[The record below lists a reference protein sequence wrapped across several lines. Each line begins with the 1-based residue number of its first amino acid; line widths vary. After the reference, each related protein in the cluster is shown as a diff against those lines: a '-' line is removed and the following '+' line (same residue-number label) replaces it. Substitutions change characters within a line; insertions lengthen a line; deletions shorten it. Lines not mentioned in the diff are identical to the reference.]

1 VPGDGAAVDFAGRE
15 DELARLRKLV
25 ERAIAGNGGIVFISG
40 EAGSGKTRL
49 VKELVEWARGKDL
62 VFIQGRCL
70 YQEGADPYL
79 PFLDAFRDYFRTAQT
94 APPADGEER
103 GTQSGEMLPLSLMG
117 MGIEDTHGKGAADRV
132 RATDIGKERDK
143 MYEEVSTALRRIA
156 AGKPLLFFL
165 DDLQWADSATIQL
178 LVFVVR
184 GLKGSRILIAAGYRP
199 EELTEAHGRPH
210 PLTDAFTK
218 IRREAIVETIE
229 LKRLGLDDTRKLLM
243 GLLGRKE
250 LPEGFAEKIH
260 GQTDGNPYFI
270 EELVK
275 ALTEQG
281 VLDPSDPT
289 GPLKKG
295 WDEVTVPSSVKS
307 VIDQR
312 IARLDPDAA
321 KVLEYSSVI
330 GQEFTLDMLRGIS
343 EMKEEDLVDAL
354 DRLVRSQLVIEDS
367 GGIKLRFT
375 HNMLREAVYG
385 GISRSRKRIL
395 HRKVADAIEAAHQN
409 KLEEQ
414 TFLLA
419 HHYAAAGDLAK
430 CAKYFLH
437 AGRKA
442 LGSLA
447 LDEAGYFYRSALESL
462 RKLEPS
468 PENLSIEEEVLLALG
483 SVDFNLGEWDRA
495 LAEFREVGELGKEWG
510 NERITALS
518 ELRIGEIFEKR
529 SEWKDASEN
538 YTAALEIFQRAGDE
552 GGLARVYTAM
562 GKVFWRRGEYAKA
575 LEHSGK
581 GRALAEKLGEK
592 SLAATATIDTGNV
605 YFDLGE
611 FEKSRKQHEEGLA
624 KATEIDDPLEM
635 ARAFNNLGNVEMKLE
650 HYDQAIALFEK
661 TAEAG
666 YRSGN
671 IRIVGFAL
679 SSIGE
684 CIGRKGNVE
693 KAMDYLDQSMTIFE
707 KLNERLM
714 ISSNLAA
721 RGIIYRNAEN
731 WEMARKSFQE
741 SIRVIEGL
749 NMPFNMA
756 ERLLDFGIACRI
768 QGARKQAH
776 ELIAKA
782 LRIYEELGAKNGIEK
797 AQAELKE
804 TGDTV

>member
-1 VPGDGAAVDFAGRE
+1 V
-15 DELARLRKLV
+15 
-25 ERAIAGNGGIVFISG
+25 NW
-40 EAGSGKTRL
+40 T
-49 VKELVEWARGKDL
+49 RGKDI

-79 PFLDAFRDYFRTAQT
+79 PFRDAFRDYFGTARSA
-94 APPADGEER
+94 APAGDEGNGPPD
-103 GTQSGEMLPLSLMG
+103 GEMLPLSLLG
-117 MGIEDTHGKGAADRV
+117 MGIEDTHGRGAADHV

-165 DDLQWADSATIQL
+165 DDLQWADSATVQL

-184 GLKGSRILIAAGYRP
+184 GLKGSRILIAAGYQP
-199 EELTEAHGRPH
+199 EELTEVHGRPH
-210 PLTDAFTK
+210 PLTEAFTK
-218 IRREAIVETIE
+218 IRRETIVETIE
-229 LKRLGLDDTRKLLM
+229 LKRLGLDDTRRLLM

-250 LPEGFAEKIH
+250 LPEMFAEKLH
-260 GQTDGNPYFI
+260 DQTDGNPFFI
-270 EELVK
+270 EEIVK
-275 ALTEQG
+275 VLTEQG
-281 VLDPSDPT
+281 VLDPSDPS
-289 GPLKKG
+289 GQLKKG
-295 WDEVTVPSSVKS
+295 LDELTVPSSVKS

-321 KVLEYSSVI
+321 KVLEYASVV
-330 GQEFTLDMLRGIS
+330 GQEFSLDMLRGIS
-343 EMKEEDLVDAL
+343 EMREEALVDAL
-354 DRLVRSQLVIEDS
+354 DRLVRAQLVIEDRS
-367 GGIKLRFT
+367 GVRLRFT

-395 HRKVADAIEAAHQN
+395 HRKVAGAIEAAHPN
-409 KLEEQ
+409 KLDEH
-414 TFLLA
+414 TFVLA

-430 CAKYFLH
+430 CAKYFLQ

-468 PENLSIEEEVLLALG
+468 PENLSLEEEVLLALG

-495 LAEFREVGELGKEWG
+495 LAEFREVGDLGKEWG
-510 NERITALS
+510 NERMVALS
-518 ELRIGEIFEKR
+518 HLRIGEIYEKR
-529 SEWKDASEN
+529 SEWKDASEH
-538 YTAALEIFQRAGDE
+538 YAASLEIFQRTGDE
-552 GGLARVYTAM
+552 GGLARVYSAM
-562 GKVFWRRGEYAKA
+562 GKVNWRRGEYAKA

-581 GRALAEKLGEK
+581 GRVLAEKLGEK
-592 SLAATATIDTGNV
+592 SLAAMATIDLGNV
-605 YFDLGE
+605 YYDLGE
-611 FEKSRKQHEEGLA
+611 FETSRKHHEEGLA
-624 KATEIDDPLEM
+624 RAKDIDDPLEM
-635 ARAFNNLGNVEMKLE
+635 ARAYNNLGNVEMKLE
-650 HYDQAIALFEK
+650 HYDEAIALFEK
-661 TAEAG
+661 TVEAG

-671 IRIVGFAL
+671 VRIVGFAL

-693 KAMDYLDQSMTIFE
+693 KAMDYLDQSMAIFE

-741 SIRVIEGL
+741 SIRIIEGL
-749 NMPFNMA
+749 NMPFSMA
-756 ERLLDFGIACRI
+756 ERLMDFGVSCRM
-768 QGARKQAH
+768 QGARKQAR

-782 LRIYEELGAKNGIEK
+782 LRIFEELGAKKGIEK
-797 AQAELKE
+797 AQSELNE
-804 TGDTV
+804 TGETV